1 MPPHHLANFEI
12 FLLFK
17 DLNRRTAADTVLGD
31 KAFNVAKNLKYDG
44 CQRGLVSLDYNF
56 FDKKTSGGTVKKEI
70 MSNKEAAKELHKP
83 IIKRFNEIKVHSL
96 LIDKILGAD
105 LADM

>member
-1 MPPHHLANFEI
+1 MMDVNVD
-12 FLLFK
+12 LFHWIII
-17 DLNRRTAADTVLGD
+17 
-31 KAFNVAKNLKYDG
+31 
-44 CQRGLVSLDYNF
+44 F